1 MRFKLLIPLSAALF
15 FAFSSCSPRLVGT
28 WTVHK
33 YENISPGEKGVSV
46 QNVGSI
52 SFDRDG
58 TGQKEMNYTVLG
70 VEKDDSTPF
79 EWSATENYITIKS
92 EDSEISK
99 TWIYLENKGKSQKWK
114 STDGK
119 NQVQTLE
126 LVKQ

>member
-1 MRFKLLIPLSAALF
+1 MKVKSFYFIFISLPFLLT
-15 FAFSSCSPRLVGT
+15 SCAQRLVGT
-28 WTVHK
+28 WTVQK
-33 YENISPGEKGVSV
+33 YENVSPGEKGVSV

-52 SFDRDG
+52 SFDKNG

-79 EWSATENYITIKS
+79 EWSATESYITIKS
-92 EDSEISK
+92 EDSDISK
-99 TWIYLENKGKSQKWK
+99 TWIYLENKNKSQKWK

>member
-1 MRFKLLIPLSAALF
+1 MKSKLFIPISVALLF
-15 FAFSSCSPRLVGT
+15 VFSSCSHRLVGT
-28 WTVHK
+28 WSVKK
-33 YENISPGEKGVSV
+33 YENVSPGEKGISV

-52 SFDRDG
+52 SFDKDG

-70 VEKDDSTPF
+70 VEKNDSTPF
-79 EWSATENYITIKS
+79 EWEATENYITINS

-99 TWIYLENKGKSQKWK
+99 TWIYLENKRKSQKWK

>member
-1 MRFKLLIPLSAALF
+1 MKVKSFYFLFISLLFLLT
-15 FAFSSCSPRLVGT
+15 SCAQRLVGT
-28 WTVHK
+28 WTVKK
-33 YENISPGEKGVSV
+33 YENVSPGEKGVSV

-52 SFDRDG
+52 SFDKDG

-92 EDSEISK
+92 EDSDISK
-99 TWIYLENKGKSQKWK
+99 TWIYLENKSKSQKWK

>member
-1 MRFKLLIPLSAALF
+1 MKTRALTI
-15 FAFSSCSPRLVGT
+15 FSVSLVFILTSCAHRLVGT
-28 WTVHK
+28 WTVQK
-33 YENISPGEKGVSV
+33 YENVSPGEKGISV

-52 SFDRDG
+52 SFDKDG

-70 VEKDDSTPF
+70 IEKDDSTPF
-79 EWSATENYITIKS
+79 EWSATENYITIDS
-92 EDSEISK
+92 EDSDISK
-99 TWIYLENKGKSQKWK
+99 TWIFLENKNKIQKWK

>member
-1 MRFKLLIPLSAALF
+1 MKSKFFIPLCAALLF
-15 FAFSSCSPRLVGT
+15 VSSSCSHRLVGT
-28 WTVHK
+28 WTVQK
-33 YENISPGEKGVSV
+33 YENVSPGKKGVSV

-52 SFDRDG
+52 SFDKDG

-92 EDSEISK
+92 EDSDISK
-99 TWIYLENKGKSQKWK
+99 TWIYLENKSKSQKWK

>member
-1 MRFKLLIPLSAALF
+1 MKSKLFIPLSAALL
-15 FAFSSCSPRLVGT
+15 FAFSSCSHRLVGT
-28 WTVHK
+28 WTVQK
-33 YENISPGEKGVSV
+33 YENLSPGEKGVSV

-52 SFDRDG
+52 SFDKDG

-79 EWSATENYITIKS
+79 EWSTTENYITIKS
-92 EDSEISK
+92 EDSDISK
-99 TWIYLENKGKSQKWK
+99 TWIYLENKNKSQKWK